1 MKETTQKKLEN
12 FEPNRRGFLQIPNN
26 LILLPISDCEKVLI
40 LWICSHEEN
49 YIPTISDFSNTFK
62 KNKKTTLKNL
72 FTLKEVI
79 KLEIVKEIWGNT
91 MPTLEEIERRIDL
104 MIERPKFKRNEKT
117 IEKEKSDIEK
127 LKLRI
132 QKKEEKLLALENKEI
147 PLEKIEILE
156 EEAPKNELK
165 IVKNKEIVESPKE
178 DIVFKNRREE
188 LLKWYNDPKGLI
200 NHRNIEGNKDLLA
213 KYCEDYL
220 NFCMIQ
226 GKDPNYFEISQRI
239 DRDTGGFKKGIDF
252 KKSFRQIDQENKKE
266 EDEKYKNFVRSL
278 I

>member
-1 MKETTQKKLEN
+1 MKETTQKKIDN
-12 FEPNRRGFLQIPNN
+12 FIPNRKGFLGIPNN
-26 LILLPISDCEKVLI
+26 IINLPISDFEFRLI
-40 LWICSHEEN
+40 SWICSHDDKH
-49 YIPTISDFSNTFK
+49 IPTITDFSNTFK
-62 KNKKTTLKNL
+62 KHSQDTLRNL
-72 FTLKEVI
+72 LSLKEVI
-79 KLEIVKEIWGNT
+79 KLDVVKEIWGDT

-104 MIERPKFKRNEKT
+104 MIEKPLHKR
-117 IEKEKSDIEK
+117 KEK
-127 LKLRI
+127 
-132 QKKEEKLLALENKEI
+132 N
-147 PLEKIEILE
+147 LEKKNLEDLE

-165 IVKNKEIVESPKE
+165 IVENKEIIENPKE

-200 NHRNIEGNKDLLA
+200 NHRNIEGNRQLLA
-213 KYCEDYL
+213 KYSEDYL

-226 GKDPNYFEISQRI
+226 GKEPNFFELSQRI
-239 DRDTGGFKKGIDF
+239 DRDTGGFKKNIEF